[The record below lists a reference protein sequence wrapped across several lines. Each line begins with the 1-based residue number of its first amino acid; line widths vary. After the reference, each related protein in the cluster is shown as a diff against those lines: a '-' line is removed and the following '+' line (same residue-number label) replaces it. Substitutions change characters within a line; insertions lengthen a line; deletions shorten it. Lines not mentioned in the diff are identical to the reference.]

1 MYVGHAAE
9 MRRIA
14 EYPMSQMPARRPR
27 SVALAIAIAA
37 ATGACSVVGNPA
49 TSPAASPAAPTPGE
63 SGSAPPPADAAT
75 TAADAWLVVGRRGEP
90 GLRVVLASTTEE
102 LIELPMGVPAE
113 RWSQVVTTTT
123 EGDATRVD
131 EVLVQPDLPASRSRS
146 VDGAWKLPSIGQ
158 DPLPGGV
165 SVDGS
170 TIVLVDAAP
179 DPDRTTTRFAILARD
194 DPARVI
200 ELPGSLEFDALSPD
214 GGILYV
220 IEHLPAPPEARY
232 QVRAVDVST
241 GLMRDTVIVDKRN
254 VDASMGGYPITQETH
269 ENGVVFTLYRGAG
282 HSFIHALHSKEAWAV
297 CLGLPTF
304 GQDDA
309 EALLDWGIGQSGD
322 GRRVFAAN
330 ATLGLAVEI
339 HPVELSIRQ
348 ETGFEAPRAAATIEL
363 AKFGHQ
369 ETGPTGRRVV
379 VSPDGSTLYAAGAG
393 GIVRLET
400 GHLTAEGRLLEGTAV
415 NGLALTLDGAT
426 LFALTHD
433 GRILRLDT
441 QTGMV
446 VGQVPGEGYDKLVAI
461 VPWS

>member
-1 MYVGHAAE
+1 
-9 MRRIA
+9 
-14 EYPMSQMPARRPR
+14 MSQILARRPR
-27 SVALAIAIAA
+27 SVAVAFTIAA
-37 ATGACSVVGNPA
+37 ALGACSVAANLA
-49 TSPAASPAAPTPGE
+49 TSPSASDAAPTPTA
-63 SGSAPPPADAAT
+63 SGSAPPSADTAT
-75 TAADAWLVVGRRGEP
+75 TAADAWLVVGQRGEP
-90 GLRVVLASTTEE
+90 GLRVVLASTREQ
-102 LIELPMGVPAE
+102 LVELPMGVPAE
-113 RWSQVVTTTT
+113 RWRQVVTTTT
-123 EGDATRVD
+123 EGDVTRVD
-131 EVLVQPDLPASRSRS
+131 EIVVQPDLPAWRSRS
-146 VDGAWKLPSIGQ
+146 VDGAWKLPGIGQ

-170 TIVLVDAAP
+170 TIVLVESTP
-179 DPDRTTTRFAILARD
+179 HPERTATRFAILAND

-214 GGILYV
+214 GSILYV

-232 QVRAVDVST
+232 QVRAVDVPT

-269 ENGVVFTLYRGAG
+269 ANGVVFTLYRGAG
-282 HSFIHALHSKEAWAV
+282 HSFIHALHSKEAWAI

-304 GQDDA
+304 GQDDVA
-309 EALLDWGIGQSGD
+309 ALLDWGIGQSDD

-339 HPVELSIRQ
+339 NPVDLSIRQ
-348 ETGFEAPRAAATIEL
+348 ETGFEAGRTAATIEL

-369 ETGPTGRRVV
+369 ETGPVGRRVV
-379 VSPDGSTLYAAGAG
+379 VSPDGSTLFAAGAG

-400 GHLTAEGRLLEGTAV
+400 GHLTVEGRLLEGTAV
-415 NGLALTLDGAT
+415 DGLALTLDGAT

-441 QTGMV
+441 QTGSV
-446 VGQVPGEGYDKLVAI
+446 LGQVPGDGYDRLVGIAS
-461 VPWS
+461 WS